1 MSRAVSFRVVQL
13 DILSGKK
20 AGTTVVARRFPFQ
33 IGRAADSPLPL
44 DDAGV
49 WERHGTLAVHH
60 GETIVLSVN
69 EGALATVNGDPVK
82 TAELK
87 NGDVIT
93 LGAARVRFTLSPA
106 RQRNQTW
113 REAATW
119 IMLVLLCLGQGAII
133 YLLLD

>member
-1 MSRAVSFRVVQL
+1 VVQL
-13 DILSGKK
+13 DIVSGKK
-20 AGTTVVARRFPFQ
+20 AGTTIIARRFPFQ
-33 IGRAADSPLPL
+33 IGRAADAALSL
-44 DDAGV
+44 DDSGV
-49 WERHGTLAVHH
+49 WERHGTLTLHR
-60 GETIVLSVN
+60 GESIVLSVH
-69 EGALATVNGDPVK
+69 EGALATVNADPIR

-113 REAATW
+113 REAVTW
-119 IMLVLLCLGQGAII
+119 ILLVLLCLGQGAII